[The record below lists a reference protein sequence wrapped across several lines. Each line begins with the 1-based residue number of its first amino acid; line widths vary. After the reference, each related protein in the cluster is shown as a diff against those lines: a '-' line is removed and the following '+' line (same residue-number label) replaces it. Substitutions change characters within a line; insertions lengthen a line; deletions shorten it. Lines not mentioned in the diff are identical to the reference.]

1 MAPERAAQILERLLR
16 ALAYC
21 GGAVLLGM
29 VGLVVYE
36 VVMRYVFRMPIFGG
50 FEITELSM
58 VLIVSFGMPYCAI
71 TGGHVS
77 VDVFGGFLDR
87 PPLRWLNV
95 LVHLAGA
102 SLLAVVAW
110 RATLYALGSYRWGD
124 LSNMM
129 QIPKYP
135 FQLAIAGSAALFALV
150 LVLQAIMV
158 AQRPGQS
165 DTGAS

>member
-1 MAPERAAQILERLLR
+1 VTLERAAQAFERLLR

-21 GGAVLLGM
+21 GGAVLVGM

-36 VVMRYVFRMPIFGG
+36 VVMRYIFGMPIFGG

-58 VLIVSFGMPYCAI
+58 VLIVSFGLPYCAI
-71 TGGHVS
+71 TGGHVA

-87 PPLRWLNV
+87 PALRWLNA

-102 SLLAVVAW
+102 ALLAVVAW
-110 RATLYALGSYRWGD
+110 RSTLYAIGSYRWGD
-124 LSNMM
+124 LSNMLE
-129 QIPKYP
+129 IPKYP

-150 LVLQAIMV
+150 LVLHAIRAV
-158 AQRPGQS
+158 QRPGPP
-165 DTGAS
+165 DPDAS

>member
-1 MAPERAAQILERLLR
+1 MAPERAAKGFERLLR

-21 GGAVLLGM
+21 AGAVLIGM

-36 VVMRYVFRMPIFGG
+36 VVMRYVVGRPVFGG
-50 FEITELSM
+50 FEITELAM
-58 VLIVSFGMPYCAI
+58 VLIVSFGLPYCAI

-77 VDVFGGFLDR
+77 VDVFSRFLDR
-87 PPLRWLNV
+87 PSLRWLNA

-102 SLLAVVAW
+102 ALLAVVAW
-110 RATLYALGSYRWGD
+110 RATLYAVGSYQWGD
-124 LSNMM
+124 LSNML

-150 LVLQAIMV
+150 LVLQAIR
-158 AQRPGQS
+158 AARGTTDP
-165 DTGAS
+165 GAS